1 QALWEGVLRGHV
13 EWIAS
18 DHCCCS
24 QADKEGDLWRA
35 VPWFGGTAF
44 LYPFLLIE
52 GVRRGL
58 SIGRVC
64 ELVATSPA
72 HAYGLAPRKGAV
84 AHGADADLAIVDM
97 EAVGELTPERLL
109 SAQDFTP
116 FAGMKLA
123 GWPVR
128 TLLRGVM
135 VFADGEPV

>member
-1 QALWEGVLRGHV
+1 
-13 EWIAS
+13 
-18 DHCCCS
+18 
-24 QADKEGDLWRA
+24 
-35 VPWFGGTAF
+35 
-44 LYPFLLIE
+44 IE

-128 TLLRGVM
+128 TLLPGVM
-135 VFADGEPV
+135 VCADGEPVGAPRGKLMRRPVERVQTPAVSTVP